1 MITLANVLPASMA
14 KTVKEISMIAIL
26 IPVPMVPR
34 AKTKSILSSVNAN
47 QDGRVIYARLTL
59 MTVLVTLV
67 KREYVSMVLE
77 LTLVNAIRDGK
88 VKIARVTFD
97 AILTLVRMEAHADQ
111 SMMEQILLVIV
122 WATGWDRCVQ

>member
-1 MITLANVLPASMA
+1 
-14 KTVKEISMIAIL
+14 
-26 IPVPMVPR
+26 
-34 AKTKSILSSVNAN
+34 
-47 QDGRVIYARLTL
+47 
-59 MTVLVTLV
+59 
-67 KREYVSMVLE
+67 MVLE